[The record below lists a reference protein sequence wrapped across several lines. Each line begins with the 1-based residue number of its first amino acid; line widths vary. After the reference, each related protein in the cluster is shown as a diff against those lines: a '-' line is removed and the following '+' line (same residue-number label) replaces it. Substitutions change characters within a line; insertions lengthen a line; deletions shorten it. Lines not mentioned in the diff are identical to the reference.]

1 MNKLINFIKES
12 YTEMTDNVTWLSF
25 KEAQDSSVLVL
36 VASVV
41 FALVIGAVDFG
52 FNEILTAFYTAY

>member
-1 MNKLINFIKES
+1 MNKIINFIKES